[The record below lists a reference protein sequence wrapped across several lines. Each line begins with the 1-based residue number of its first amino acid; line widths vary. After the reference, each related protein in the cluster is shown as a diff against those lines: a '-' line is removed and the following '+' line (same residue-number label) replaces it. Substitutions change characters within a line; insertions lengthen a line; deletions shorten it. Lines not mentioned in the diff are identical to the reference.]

1 MEVSP
6 QADFAGYAPHV
17 DDETGGTVERP
28 ALPERVVTVNMLAGY
43 NMGRWRR
50 AAGMTQEQVGAELG
64 GWTKR
69 SVSAAE
75 RSWDGEKVRQFDADL
90 IANLASIYGV
100 PIPAMFLPP
109 PDDGDKVRYLIAGD
123 DPVPMGDYFAYL
135 SIEPD
140 LDAPSPAGAEYQ
152 RAVISAM
159 AKYAGDQD
167 RQDVAE
173 AVADVVGAA
182 QLEQVLSEVRGHA
195 AQLTALYRLVD
206 ALMSDNAM
214 LQQALER
221 AQRRQERQ

>member
-1 MEVSP
+1 MKVWP
-6 QADFAGYAPHV
+6 QADSAGYAPHV
-17 DDETGGTVERP
+17 DDDKEGTAERP
-28 ALPERVVTVNMLAGY
+28 GLPERAVTVNMLVGY

-69 SVSAAE
+69 AVSAAE

-90 IANLASIYGV
+90 IASLASIYGV

-109 PDDGDKVRYLIAGD
+109 PDDGDKVRYLVDGAD
-123 DPVPMGDYFAYL
+123 LVPMEEYFQYL
-135 SIEPD
+135 SAEPD
-140 LDAPSPAGAEYQ
+140 LDAPGAAGAEYQ

-167 RQDVAE
+167 REDVAE
-173 AVADVVGAA
+173 AVGDVVGAA

-195 AQLTALYRLVD
+195 AQLSALYRLVD
-206 ALMSDNAM
+206 ALVSDNAL